1 MLHEDPGARCVHVL
15 LLVLL
20 QFSTSQNIGSDQI
33 KSNIVDTKY
42 GKVQGFVSPVGQENH
57 VQVFLGVPYA
67 SPPTGNYRLIKPYR
81 EILAHLDGKTV
92 LENLGSL
99 QPGLRS
105 VGRECTRP
113 RLTLLSVPRHS
124 LNSATSLKIFTE

>member
-20 QFSTSQNIGSDQI
+20 QFSTSQNIGSSDQV
-33 KSNIVDTKY
+33 KSTIVDTKY

-67 SPPTGNYRLIKPYR
+67 SPPTGNYRLIIKHCR
-81 EILAHLDGKTV
+81 QILT
-92 LENLGSL
+92 
-99 QPGLRS
+99 
-105 VGRECTRP
+105 
-113 RLTLLSVPRHS
+113 
-124 LNSATSLKIFTE
+124 